1 MVVVREHPPLPAD
14 AIPTVEFARR
24 VGVAPVTVRVWAA
37 NGVVP
42 ATKVDGFWYVSAQAV
57 ARVQGRSRR
66 VSPRVTPSRYRIAE
80 TLADWEGAT
89 PEALALEVEL
99 NAGHT
104 RRWLRQMEHEG
115 HTTRGDDNLWRLTPV
130 GYHWLDTTPRPS
142 EGGES
147 ATG

>member
-1 MVVVREHPPLPAD
+1 MNARRHLSARSPL
-14 AIPTVEFARR
+14 TEFARR
-24 VGVAPVTVRVWAA
+24 IGVGVVTVRVWAA
-37 NGVVP
+37 DGRIP
-42 ATKVDGFWYVSAQAV
+42 ATKVDGFWYVSAEAV
-57 ARVQGRSRR
+57 AQVEGRFRSASKR
-66 VSPRVTPSRYRIAE
+66 PRVTPSRYRIAE

-115 HTTRGDDNLWRLTPV
+115 HTTRGEDQLWRLTPA
-130 GYHWLDTTPRPS
+130 GQHWLDTTPRPS

-147 ATG
+147 KTD

>member
-1 MVVVREHPPLPAD
+1 MVVVYERPALPAGV
-14 AIPTVEFARR
+14 IPAVEFARR

-42 ATKVDGFWYVSAQAV
+42 ATKVDGFWYVSAEAV
-57 ARVQGRSRR
+57 TQVEGRSRR

-115 HTTRGDDNLWRLTPV
+115 HTTRGDDKLWRLTLA
-130 GYHWLDTTPRPS
+130 GQRWLDTTSRPA

-147 ATG
+147 KTD

>member
-1 MVVVREHPPLPAD
+1 MVVVYERPAPPTGTIPA
-14 AIPTVEFARR
+14 AEFARR
-24 VGVAPVTVRVWAA
+24 VGVAHVTVRVWAT
-37 NGVVP
+37 NGIVP
-42 ATKVDGFWYVSAQAV
+42 ATKVDGFWYVSIEAAAQ
-57 ARVQGRSRR
+57 VQGRSRR

-80 TLADWEGAT
+80 TLADWECAS

-115 HTTRGDDNLWRLTPV
+115 HTTRGDDKLWRLTAA
-130 GYHWLDTTPRPS
+130 GRHWLDTTPQPT

-147 ATG
+147 KTD